1 MATINYTDTLFATI
15 SQRGN
20 ILATLRLVGM
30 SSFADIVREIR
41 SSTGTAAGLINLSLR
56 NSTQGWSRNSA
67 LLF

>member
-41 SSTGTAAGLINLSLR
+41 ASIGTAAGLINLSLR